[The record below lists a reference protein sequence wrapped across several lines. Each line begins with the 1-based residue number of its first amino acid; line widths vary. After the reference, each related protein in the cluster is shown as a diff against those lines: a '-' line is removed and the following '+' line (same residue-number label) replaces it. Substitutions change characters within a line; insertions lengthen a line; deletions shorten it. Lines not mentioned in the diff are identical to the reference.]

1 MVKTAIAALAVAFV
15 IFYIM
20 TSPDQAADMVR
31 GLGHLTKHV
40 ANGVGDF
47 LDKLSS

>member
-1 MVKTAIAALAVAFV
+1 MVKTAIAALVAAFV

-20 TSPDQAADMVR
+20 TSPDQAADMVK
-31 GLGHLTKHV
+31 GMGHLTKDV
-40 ANGVGDF
+40 ANGIGDF

>member
-20 TSPDQAADMVR
+20 TSPDQAASIAK
-31 GLGHLTKHV
+31 GAGHLTSHV
-40 ANGVGDF
+40 AHGVGSFIDN
-47 LDKLSS
+47 LAK

>member
-1 MVKTAIAALAVAFV
+1 MVKTAIAALVAAFV

>member
-20 TSPDQAADMVR
+20 TSPAQAADIVK
-31 GLGHLTKHV
+31 GIGHVTTDV
-40 ANGVGDF
+40 AHGIGDF
-47 LDKLSS
+47 LNRLAS